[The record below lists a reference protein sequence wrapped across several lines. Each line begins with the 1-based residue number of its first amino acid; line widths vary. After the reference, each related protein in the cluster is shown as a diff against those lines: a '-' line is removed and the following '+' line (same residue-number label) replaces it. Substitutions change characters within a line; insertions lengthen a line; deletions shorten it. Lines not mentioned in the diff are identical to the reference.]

1 MDRVARTP
9 AICGFPVVDAA
20 LGVTPRGRTVGSA
33 VDRRKAHHVTEA
45 EFPTST
51 KRAMI
56 RGAAKKW
63 MASAALALGMVFS
76 VVGCSSS
83 ATTSRVVAQARTP
96 KTNKVS
102 IRIEKST
109 NDVRGES
116 TALENGLI
124 REFRGAGYEV
134 GQAGIVIHVSLVGIQ
149 RGTTI
154 ANVVVGMGVG
164 SDDAD
169 VAVRV
174 EDATGRVLLSFSV
187 HASAVDKRYRQL
199 DQVLAEEVPRKIRQ
213 ELEKNRL

>member
-1 MDRVARTP
+1 MARIARTP
-9 AICGFPVVDAA
+9 AICRFPVVDAP
-20 LGVTPRGRTVGSA
+20 LGGTPRRRTVGSA
-33 VDRRKAHHVTEA
+33 GGRLDARDVAEA
-45 EFPTST
+45 EFPTRT
-51 KRAMI
+51 GRARI
-56 RGAAKKW
+56 RGAAKW
-63 MASAALALGMVFS
+63 MASAALALGLVFS

-83 ATTSRVVAQARTP
+83 ATTSRVVAQAPTP

-102 IRIEKST
+102 IRVEKST
-109 NDVRGES
+109 HDVRGES

-134 GQAGIVIHVSLVGIQ
+134 GQAGIVIHVSLVGIE

-164 SDDAD
+164 RDDAD

-199 DQVLAEEVPRKIRQ
+199 DQVLSEEVPRKIRQ

>member
-33 VDRRKAHHVTEA
+33 VDRLDARDVAEA
-45 EFPTST
+45 KFPTST
-51 KRAMI
+51 GRVMI
-56 RGAAKKW
+56 RGAGKW

-124 REFRGAGYEV
+124 REFRSAGYEV
-134 GQAGIVIHVSLVGIQ
+134 GEAGIVIHVSLVGIE